1 MINFQKI
8 KNLKKSNRKK
18 KAMRKLMTRFLQF
31 SHLLFKESLML
42 MIITSKNLLFLL
54 MIKLNKLKMIK
65 VKKILTSK
73 GYPLGRSMYHQRN
86 QLRGAQKQIK
96 GGNNNNL

>member
-42 MIITSKNLLFLL
+42 MIFNLKNLLFLL
-54 MIKLNKLKMIK
+54 KIMVNKLKVIK
-65 VKKILTSK
+65 VKKILISK
-73 GYPLGRSMYHQRN
+73 GYPLDRSMYHQRN

-96 GGNNNNL
+96 GGNNKIL